1 MATIEH
7 MAMCTK
13 NNRRLARFY
22 DFIFGMKEVWN
33 EFQNSPYSF
42 YIGDGYFQL
51 NCLQIRPGSS
61 YVKIVDGREVLP
73 EVGIHHIGFRVGN
86 MKDVEKRLAEL
97 DPPIRLEGS
106 PQDGRYEEK
115 RFTDPDGNLF
125 ELAQGSWDAGA
136 SKDALPLVRHVS
148 LASPDPER
156 LAGFYKTVLDM
167 REVDATKSDAA
178 GVQAVF
184 LSDGLLN
191 FAIVRDPGF
200 PKSGLR
206 SLGFRVESIARTREL
221 IKTSPPFLYPG
232 EPPIE
237 IVPAPSWN
245 PYRVFCLK
253 DPDGN
258 IVDIS
263 EEGWPA

>member
-1 MATIEH
+1 
-7 MAMCTK
+7 MCTK

-22 DFIFGMKEVWN
+22 GFVFGMREVWN

-61 YVKIVDGREVLP
+61 YAKIIDGREVLP
-73 EVGIHHIGFRVGN
+73 EVGINHIGFRVEN
-86 MKDVEKRLAEL
+86 MKDVEKRLGEL
-97 DPPIRLEGS
+97 DPPIRLEAS

-125 ELAQGSWDAGA
+125 ELAQGSWDAGPPRETF
-136 SKDALPLVRHVS
+136 PLVRHVS
-148 LASPDPER
+148 LSSHDPER
-156 LAGFYKTVLDM
+156 LASFYRAVLGLK
-167 REVDATKSDAA
+167 EVDRTTSGKAGAA
-178 GVQAVF
+178 AVF
-184 LSDGLLN
+184 LSDGLIN
-191 FAIVRDPGF
+191 FAIVRDPEFGK
-200 PKSGLR
+200 PGLR
-206 SLGFRVESIARTREL
+206 SIGFRVETIEQTREL

-237 IVPAPSWN
+237 ILPAPAWN
-245 PYRVFCLK
+245 PYRAFSLK

-258 IVDIS
+258 IVDLS
-263 EEGWPA
+263 AEGWTV